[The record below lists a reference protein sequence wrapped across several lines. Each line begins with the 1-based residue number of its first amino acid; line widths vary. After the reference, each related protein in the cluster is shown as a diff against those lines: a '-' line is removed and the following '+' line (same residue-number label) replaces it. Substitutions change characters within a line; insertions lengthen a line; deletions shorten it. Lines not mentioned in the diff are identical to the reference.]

1 MLRTRIIT
9 ALILA
14 PLAVAGIF
22 LLPSNA
28 FAVVF
33 WCAAA
38 LGAWEWAGLMGLRHP
53 AARGAWVALYGA
65 SALWLYAR
73 PDLYGVVLYGGWVVW
88 GTALIAVL
96 SYPRGAWM
104 FRNPVSLGLQGFVI
118 MLGAWL
124 SLVVI
129 QQREDG
135 PLWLLWLFLLVWGA
149 DIGAYFAGRA
159 FGRHKLAPQVSPG
172 KTWEGVLGG
181 ISLAG
186 IACGGILLAWQPGP
200 EAMLLGMFALIFV
213 SVVGDLL
220 VSVAKRATGVKDTGT
235 LLPGHGGVMDRI
247 DSIVAV
253 LPFLAVVLL

>member
-65 SALWLYAR
+65 SAFWLYAR

>member
-104 FRNPVSLGLQGFVI
+104 FRNPVSLGLLGFVI

>member
-1 MLRTRIIT
+1 
-9 ALILA
+9 
-14 PLAVAGIF
+14 
-22 LLPSNA
+22 
-28 FAVVF
+28 
-33 WCAAA
+33 
-38 LGAWEWAGLMGLRHP
+38 
-53 AARGAWVALYGA
+53 
-65 SALWLYAR
+65 
-73 PDLYGVVLYGGWVVW
+73 
-88 GTALIAVL
+88 
-96 SYPRGAWM
+96 M
-104 FRNPVSLGLQGFVI
+104 FRNPVSLGLLGFVI

>member
-9 ALILA
+9 ALIIA
-14 PLAVAGIF
+14 PLAISGIL
-22 LLPSNA
+22 LLPPKA

-38 LGAWEWAGLMGLRHP
+38 LGAWEWAGLMGLRHR
-53 AARGAWVALYGA
+53 AARAVWVALYGA
-65 SALWLYAR
+65 AAFWVYAR
-73 PDLYGVVLYGGWVVW
+73 PDLYGVVLYSGWVIW
-88 GTALIAVL
+88 GSALIAVL
-96 SYPRGAWM
+96 AYPRGAWM
-104 FRNPVSLGLQGFVI
+104 FRNRLLLGLLGFVI
-118 MLGAWL
+118 MVGAWL
-124 SLVVI
+124 SVVVI

-135 PLWLLWLFLLVWGA
+135 PFWLLWLFLLVWGA

-172 KTWEGVLGG
+172 KTWEGLLGG
-181 ISLAG
+181 VMLAG
-186 IACGGILLAWQPGP
+186 IVCGGILLAWQPGA
-200 EAMLLGMFALIFV
+200 EAMLVGMLALIFV

-220 VSVAKRATGVKDTGT
+220 VSVAKRASGVKDTGT

-253 LPFLAVVLL
+253 LPFLAVALL